1 MMSIEGVQASRALV
15 AEYTEVIASLTESEW
30 ALPSRCAGWRV
41 KDLVA
46 HTGSAFRGLV
56 DPPPV
61 GEPDPDMTAEHAMDL
76 LVDDRRSW
84 SVDEVRDEFV
94 NFAEPALG
102 VLAAMQDEPLAS
114 QEAAIHDLG
123 SYPLAA
129 LADAFAFDLYCQLRV
144 DLLAPEGPVVR
155 PLPPIAGETLRPGVG
170 WMLLGWPQMCAEV
183 RPLLDRPLGLRLE
196 GPGGG
201 EFTVTPGDPL
211 PIVHEGIRLPA
222 AVISSSAA
230 DFVPWGTKRSDWRES
245 VLIEGD
251 RDYGA
256 SILDALNI
264 I

>member
-1 MMSIEGVQASRALV
+1 MMSVEGVQASRALV
-15 AEYTEVIASLTESEW
+15 SEYTGIVRTLTASEW
-30 ALPSRCAGWRV
+30 ELPSRCAGWSV

-46 HTGSAFRGLV
+46 HTSSAFRGLV
-56 DPPPV
+56 DPPPA

-76 LVDDRRSW
+76 LVNERRPW
-84 SVDEVRDEFV
+84 SVDEVRAEFV
-94 NFAEPALG
+94 DFGEPALA
-102 VLAAMQDEPLAS
+102 VLAAMQDEPLSS

-129 LADAFAFDLYCQLRV
+129 LADAFAFDLYCHLRV
-144 DLLAPEGPVVR
+144 DLLAPEGPVERDV
-155 PLPPIAGETLRPGVG
+155 PPITDDVLRPGVG
-170 WMLLGWPQMCAEV
+170 WMLLGWPQMCPQV
-183 RPLLDRPLGLRLE
+183 NPLLDQPLGLRLE

-211 PIVHEGIRLPA
+211 PTVREGIRQPA
-222 AVISSSAA
+222 AVVTSTAA
-230 DFVPWGTKRSDWRES
+230 DFIVWGTKRSHWRDS